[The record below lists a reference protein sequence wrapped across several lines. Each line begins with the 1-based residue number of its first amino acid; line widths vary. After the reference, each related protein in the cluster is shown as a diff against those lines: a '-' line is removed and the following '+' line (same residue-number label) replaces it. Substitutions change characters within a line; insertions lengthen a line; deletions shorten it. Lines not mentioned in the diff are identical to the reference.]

1 MKQILGLLTI
11 ILGSTLLL
19 SAQDT
24 SKGGTDQGAAMKGTE
39 MTGMLCDTKCVK
51 QDGDKASCNPDCT
64 RNSGEVT
71 FIDDDGK
78 ATKVANPEV
87 ARGKMG
93 KRVMIHEDMVKDTHE
108 MKVYDVVFRNAG

>member
-1 MKQILGLLTI
+1 MKRILGLLTI
-11 ILGSTLLL
+11 VLGSTLLL

-24 SKGGTDQGAAMKGTE
+24 SKGGTDQAAATQGTE

-51 QDGDKASCNPDCT
+51 QDGDKASCNSDCS

-71 FIDDDGK
+71 FIDDEGK

-93 KRVMIHEDMVKDTHE
+93 KRVMIHEDMVKDTHQ